1 MRVAIDASRGFLDK
15 KTGIEEYVYQLV
27 KNLRKDLADQEVVL
41 YLRKDSL
48 GKAQKVLK
56 IPENWEFK
64 EIPFKYFWTQI
75 GMAWEFLTNS
85 PDVLFVPAHTIPW
98 IHPKNSVVTIH
109 GLEYEHCPESY
120 SLYSRWFHRFFIK
133 KSCKWASKIVA
144 ISENTKKDLIDLYG
158 VDGRKI
164 KVVYNGFTE
173 ISKGFKAGKKRKK
186 NYLLFLG
193 RIEQRKNVK
202 RIVQAYDALRNS
214 GKYKGQLILAGKT
227 GYGFGEINQTIKE
240 SKFYKDIIL
249 KGYVGD
255 QERFSLIKNAD
266 IFLFPSLC
274 EGFGLPILE
283 AQAVNTPVITSKQ
296 GPMDEVAGNNDILVD
311 PLKIDDMVKVISRI
325 LDKPDLRKRI
335 VEKGLKNVGRF
346 SWGKCGKETAEILL
360 NFQKNLKETRYK
372 DARYKQYSN

>member
-1 MRVAIDASRGFLDK
+1 MKIAVDASRGFLDK

-27 KNLRKDLADQEVVL
+27 KNLQKDLVDHEVVL
-41 YLRKDSL
+41 YLRKGSL
-48 GKAQKVLK
+48 EKAQKTLK
-56 IPENWEFK
+56 IPEKWEFK

-85 PDVLFVPAHTIPW
+85 PDVLFIPAHTIPW

-144 ISENTKKDLIDLYG
+144 ISENTKKDLINLYG
-158 VDGRKI
+158 VNGRKI
-164 KVVYNGFTE
+164 EVVYNGFTE

-202 RIVQAYDALRNS
+202 RIVQAYDALRAK
-214 GKYKGQLILAGKT
+214 GKYKGQLVLAGKV
-227 GYGFGEINQTIKE
+227 GHGFGEINRAIKE
-240 SKFYKDIIL
+240 SEFSKDIIL
-249 KGYVGD
+249 KGYVSD

-283 AQAVNTPVITSKQ
+283 AQSVGVPVITSKQ
-296 GPMDEVAGNNDILVD
+296 GPMDEVAGDKNILIN
-311 PLKIDDMVKVISRI
+311 PLKVDDMVKMMGNI
-325 LDKPDLRKRI
+325 LDKPELRKKVIER
-335 VEKGLKNVGRF
+335 GLKNVERF
-346 SWGKCGKETAEILL
+346 SWRKCGEETAEILL
-360 NFQKNLKETRYK
+360 NFWNW
-372 DARYKQYSN
+372 

>member
-1 MRVAIDASRGFLDK
+1 MKIAIDASRGFLDK
-15 KTGIEEYVYQLV
+15 KTGIEEYVYQLI
-27 KNLRKDLADQEVVL
+27 KNLRNDLVDHEVVL
-41 YLRKDSL
+41 YLRKDNL
-48 GKAQKVLK
+48 EKAQKALK

-144 ISENTKKDLIDLYG
+144 ISENTKKDLIDLYE

-164 KVVYNGFTE
+164 KVIYNGFTK
-173 ISKGFKAGKKRKK
+173 ISKGFEACKKRKK

-193 RIEQRKNVK
+193 RVEQRKNVK
-202 RIVQAYDALRNS
+202 RIVQAYNILRAS
-214 GKYKGQLILAGKT
+214 GKYKGQLVLAGKA
-227 GYGFGEINQTIKE
+227 GHGFGEINRAIKE
-240 SKFYKDIIL
+240 SDFSKDIIL
-249 KGYVGD
+249 KGYVSD

-283 AQAVNTPVITSKQ
+283 AQAVKTPVITSDQ
-296 GPMDEVAGNNDILVD
+296 GPMDEVAGNKGILVD
-311 PLKIDDMVKVISRI
+311 PLKVDDMVKAISNI
-325 LDKPDLRKRI
+325 LDKPELRKKI
-335 VEKGLKNVGRF
+335 IEKGSKNVGRF
-346 SWGKCGKETAEILL
+346 SWGKCGEETAEVLL
-360 NFQKNLKETRYK
+360 GLKK
-372 DARYKQYSN
+372 